1 MAEAANPRVIDNDR
15 DEIIVTLGGK
25 ELRGWSYS
33 SEYERRDKMR
43 RAREYVEGWCD
54 ALEHASVEHPQRV

>member
-1 MAEAANPRVIDNDR
+1 MPNPRVIDNDR
-15 DEIIVTLGGK
+15 DEIIVTLDGK

-54 ALEHASVEHPQRV
+54 ALDHASVERPPQEI

>member
-1 MAEAANPRVIDNDR
+1 MPVVANPRVIDNDR
-15 DEIIVTLGGK
+15 DEIIVALEGK

-54 ALEHASVEHPQRV
+54 ALDHASVEPLQRM